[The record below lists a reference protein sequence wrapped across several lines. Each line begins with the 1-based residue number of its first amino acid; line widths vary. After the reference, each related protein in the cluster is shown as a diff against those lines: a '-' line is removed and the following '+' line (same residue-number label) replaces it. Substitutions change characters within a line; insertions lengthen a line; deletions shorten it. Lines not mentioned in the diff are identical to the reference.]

1 MNVGSVSRKH
11 VKVIITSSLLIA
23 LFSSISI
30 SILQGLWE
38 GVIYLMYLIY
48 LPPMTIISVSLYSL
62 YKNRDY
68 VGVSTIVIL
77 VIILVTVLLS
87 QNISI

>member
-1 MNVGSVSRKH
+1 LNVGSVSRKH